1 MSGARRSTPT
11 PRCSSAMPASS
22 TGRPLPASSRP
33 RASRRPP
40 RSPYAGPLSPSRVT
54 AGWPAWSS
62 TSGRPRASSGWSAGP
77 TWVSSMWWHRSTS
90 GWPPGTRSGCAWTRP
105 GWPLCRA
112 DRAPRGRPRLARV
125 FRRAHILM
133 ASIAVGMGV
142 LAVLGAVI
150 FDAELVDPDGFIGPS
165 YLRLPTVLAL
175 GFGIDLVPRT
185 LWVARFDPRRMPEV
199 FRERFRT
206 HWTRDR
212 IILVVSG
219 ILSFYVTYV
228 SYRNL
233 KSQLPFIEGKDHKFD
248 RELFSMDKALFLGHE
263 PAIVLHNL
271 LGDGLSAEFL
281 SSVYLWFLPLVP
293 LALAVWLVWSSD
305 LGVGYWFATSQ
316 CIAWTLGTVSYYALP
331 TLGPGFQHPWLYQT
345 IDDTNAGRL
354 MNSLANSRVWAVNT
368 S

>member
-1 MSGARRSTPT
+1 
-11 PRCSSAMPASS
+11 
-22 TGRPLPASSRP
+22 
-33 RASRRPP
+33 
-40 RSPYAGPLSPSRVT
+40 
-54 AGWPAWSS
+54 
-62 TSGRPRASSGWSAGP
+62 
-77 TWVSSMWWHRSTS
+77 
-90 GWPPGTRSGCAWTRP
+90 
-105 GWPLCRA
+105 
-112 DRAPRGRPRLARV
+112 
-125 FRRAHILM
+125 M

-185 LWVARFDPRRMPEV
+185 LWVSRLNPKRMPEV
-199 FRERFRT
+199 FRERLRT

-212 IILVVSG
+212 VILVVSG
-219 ILSFYVTYV
+219 ILCFYITYV

-248 RELFSMDKALFLGHE
+248 RELFSLDKALFLGHE

-293 LALAVWLVWSSD
+293 LALAAWLVWSSN

-368 S
+368 SAPSLRDITNTLSGVAGFASLHVAITVLVALMIQYTTALRWLKIVFWVNTSITVVATLYFGWHYVVDDIAGVAIALVAFYVGAWASGQSLTRHRVATTALPKVTVM